1 MIKRFLLILILTLY
15 SCTDD
20 TCFCTETVTDIRNNI
35 VYVDE
40 YMIECDNSYTI
51 LETYEWGNVV
61 TDCR

>member
-1 MIKRFLLILILTLY
+1 MKRILILLTVILWG
-15 SCTDD
+15 CTDD
-20 TCFCTETVTDIRNNI
+20 TCICTETVTDIRDNR

-40 YMIECDNSYTI
+40 YMIECDDSYTV

>member
-1 MIKRFLLILILTLY
+1 MHRILVLLTVILWG
-15 SCTDD
+15 CTDD
-20 TCFCTETVTDIRNNI
+20 TCICTETVTDIRDNR

-40 YMIECDNSYTI
+40 YIVECDGSYTV

>member
-20 TCFCTETVTDIRNNI
+20 TCLCTETVTDIRNNR
-35 VYVDE
+35 VYVNE
-40 YMIECDNSYTI
+40 YIIECDNSYTI